1 MPLKNIH
8 QPDAIVVSDSV
19 RLRKY
24 DGHYEKFLTGYQDS
38 YVYQN
43 SEGIFDET
51 KKPDLNYV
59 KRMCEYLDNAG
70 ELYFIEV
77 REGDCFLS
85 AGDVTIKAEN
95 PPIAIWTQKYRGAG
109 IGTMV
114 MQAVITRL
122 KELGFSEIKGS
133 AVFKWNV
140 PSQKMHEKLGFRRVG
155 ETENSFLYDLD
166 LK

>member
-1 MPLKNIH
+1 MPLKNIR
-8 QPDAIVVSDSV
+8 QPDEIVVSDSV

-24 DGHYEKFLTGYQDS
+24 DGHYEKFLAGYQDP

-85 AGDVTIKAEN
+85 VGDVTIKAEN
-95 PPIAIWTQKYRGAG
+95 LPIAVWTQKYRGAG

-140 PSQKMHEKLGFRRVG
+140 PSQKMHEKLGFRRTG